1 MNIAKILRLTIV
13 SLMTLLLAN
22 ISNAASWS
30 GLRTSGAG
38 TSGWQPLVCENGNGW
53 RSCEMPVNVTLVAAP
68 GSLVAIG
75 EQATIYATVTDYY
88 GVPIAG
94 SRLNWTSTSGA
105 LWPTQTTT
113 NAAGVASIT
122 IASSNT
128 LGGTAVTATTFENDG
143 SGAVWVPFTD
153 KFVAVPSTFTAWAD
167 TGAPY
172 NCTAWSPE
180 TSTVAAG
187 TGFWQ
192 TANCWQDQLQYR
204 QDRESSLV
212 TGAIRDVGGPVPGYQ
227 SIVVSQTQFAM
238 GTEMAAAPVC
248 SYNPGRNQ
256 SGILTTTPT
265 QWSLQDPDGDLSLS
279 DNGPTGITIE
289 RSGAHDGEVWQG
301 HVDYNGYRYTVGKK
315 RTTYNIGRN
324 FVYYLFEMCKTPL

>member
-1 MNIAKILRLTIV
+1 MKIAKILRLTTV
-13 SLMTLLLAN
+13 SLLALLLAN
-22 ISNAASWS
+22 ISNAATWS

-53 RSCEMPVNVTLVAAP
+53 RSCEMPVNVTLVANP

-105 LWPTQTTT
+105 IWPTQTTT

-153 KFVAVPSTFTAWAD
+153 KFVAVPSTYTAWAD

-192 TANCWQDQLQYR
+192 TANCWQNQIQYR

-212 TGAIRDVGGPVPGYQ
+212 TGAIRNVGGPVPGYQ
-227 SIVVSQTQFAM
+227 SIVVSQTQFAI
-238 GTEMAAAPVC
+238 GTQLAAGPVC
-248 SYNPGRNQ
+248 EY
-256 SGILTTTPT
+256 SGPHSRT
-265 QWSLQDPDGDLSLS
+265 DDFV
-279 DNGPTGITIE
+279 NGTMFRRLGSNITLWVNGYTGIMVGDY
-289 RSGAHDGEVWQG
+289 SGAEDDIWAG
-301 HVDYNGYRYTVGKK
+301 HIDYNGYRWTVGKFIIWFTGGK
-315 RTTYNIGRN
+315 NIDPY
-324 FVYYLFEMCKTPL
+324 FFEACKTPL